1 MVGPLHSR
9 SGSCPAL
16 YGSYGASYLSQ
27 PDRDPS
33 CRTPKREAGVPAG
46 PEGWGHRPTL
56 AGTIASPRHQSHVE
70 TTSRDGG
77 HGGGDEAFVCSA
89 MRAQGAHNEPRS
101 LLYRR
106 QGRGAQARRQR
117 KQRCAAGQAT
127 GARACDAIGAI
138 ARRRKRRGLPQTR
151 SRVGGSKNSSGMRTP
166 HLGVTPKLG
175 SSECVER
182 VSSGCAAWWHATP
195 HIYVCVYVVRA

>member
-1 MVGPLHSR
+1 MLPSSHRRGLGAG
-9 SGSCPAL
+9 SGGRTIAIGLATPPFMGGLSLATRPRAEL
-16 YGSYGASYLSQ
+16 PNAEARGGGA
-27 PDRDPS
+27 
-33 CRTPKREAGVPAG
+33 RER
-46 PEGWGHRPTL
+46 PEVDTGAPPNTRVT
-56 AGTIASPRHQSHVE
+56 TASPRRQSRRDH
-70 TTSRDGG
+70 TSRDGG
-77 HGGGDEAFVCSA
+77 HTAGA
-89 MRAQGAHNEPRS
+89 MRRSAARQCAQGARSEPRS

-106 QGRGAQARRQR
+106 QGRGAQGGA
-117 KQRCAAGQAT
+117 QA
-127 GARACDAIGAI
+127 ACDAIGAI

-182 VSSGCAAWWHATP
+182 VSSECAAWWHATP